1 MQRRDFLLLRTRTR
15 SRELEL
21 SCRWLY
27 MKYLDTK
34 VTGRLSEGLDD
45 VSPPHDGEPPAV
57 FDARTPRD
65 LFDELDRE
73 LRDVEAVTVTHLGW
87 LSEDIRGEVDKLLL
101 AFRARGGRIQI
112 RSSS

>member
-1 MQRRDFLLLRTRTR
+1 MQRRDFLLLRTGSRT
-15 SRELEL
+15 RELEL

-27 MKYLDTK
+27 MKYLDTRI
-34 VTGRLSEGLDD
+34 TGQLSEEIDD
-45 VSPPHDGEPPAV
+45 MSRPHDGEPPAV

-73 LRDVEAVTVTHLGW
+73 LRDVDAVTVTHIGW
-87 LSEDIRGEVDKLLL
+87 LSDEIRGDVDRLLL

-112 RSSS
+112 SS

>member
-1 MQRRDFLLLRTRTR
+1 MQRRDFLLLRTGPR

-34 VTGRLSEGLDD
+34 ITGQLGEEIDHM
-45 VSPPHDGEPPAV
+45 PQPYDGEPPAV

-73 LRDVEAVTVTHLGW
+73 LRDVDAVTVTHLGW
-87 LSEDIRGEVDKLLL
+87 LSDEIRADVDRLLL
-101 AFRARGGRIQI
+101 AFRARGGRVQI
-112 RSSS
+112 SS